1 MGAYLISSL
10 TSKWSDWQ
18 IRHVVINM
26 QWNEAV
32 DAVTSLKTER
42 NWTSNVQWVLFR
54 SQIVQLITAL
64 FQNSFFFLP
73 EETQKKVRVIPC
85 Y

>member
-1 MGAYLISSL
+1 MDAYLISSL
-10 TSKWSDWQ
+10 TSKWSDWR

-42 NWTSNVQWVLFR
+42 NWTSNVQKLDIKCPVDLTQK
-54 SQIVQLITAL
+54 SDCAAD
-64 FQNSFFFLP
+64 NSFISKMLLFLP
-73 EETQKKVRVIPC
+73 EETQR
-85 Y
+85 

>member
-1 MGAYLISSL
+1 MDAYLISSL

-32 DAVTSLKTER
+32 DAVASLKTER
-42 NWTSNVQWVLFR
+42 NWTSNVQWVLLR

-64 FQNSFFFLP
+64 FQKCYYFF
-73 EETQKKVRVIPC
+73 QKKLKRKFE
-85 Y
+85 